1 MPKVLISD
9 SLDNIASEILIK
21 NNISVDTKTNL
32 SPEELKK
39 IIDNYD
45 GLIIRSATKVRKD
58 LIDSLSNLKIIGRA
72 GAGVDNVDVEAA
84 KNKNI
89 IVMNTPGGNTNATA
103 EHTIGLIF
111 ALQRKITVANE
122 TTHKGLWEKKK
133 LKGNEIKGKKIGI
146 VGFGNVGKRVA
157 EISNVLGMHVSIFSS
172 YFETIK
178 DSFPEYNSCSIDEI
192 IKDSDIISFHCKP
205 NKDGNPIMNKNHL
218 SLMKKNCIIINTA
231 RGNLVDEDDLKNALE
246 KKEIKGAALDV
257 FKNEPLEESGFYN
270 LDNII
275 LTPHIAAS
283 TDEAQIVVAEMVANQ
298 FVEFFNNNKID
309 IVLQAAGKVGGI
321 LSNSKYP
328 KDFILDN
335 TLIQTNL
342 IDAAHKTNVKR
353 FLFIGSSCIYPKY
366 CKQPIKEEYF
376 MTGKLEPTN
385 QAMATS
391 KINGIEM
398 CRSYNMQEK
407 NTKYIKNVC

>member
-1 MPKVLISD
+1 MPRVLISD
-9 SLDNIASEILIK
+9 SLDNIASQILIK

-58 LIDSLSNLKIIGRA
+58 IIDSLSNLKIIGRA

-111 ALQRKITVANE
+111 ALLRKITAANE

-157 EISNVLGMHVSIFSS
+157 EISNVLGMKVSIFSS

-298 FVEFFNNNKID
+298 FVEFFNNNKI
-309 IVLQAAGKVGGI
+309 I
-321 LSNSKYP
+321 NSV
-328 KDFILDN
+328 
-335 TLIQTNL
+335 T
-342 IDAAHKTNVKR
+342 
-353 FLFIGSSCIYPKY
+353 
-366 CKQPIKEEYF
+366 
-376 MTGKLEPTN
+376 
-385 QAMATS
+385 
-391 KINGIEM
+391 
-398 CRSYNMQEK
+398 
-407 NTKYIKNVC
+407 

>member
-9 SLDNIASEILIK
+9 SLDNIASEILKK

-111 ALQRKITVANE
+111 ALLRKITAANE

-172 YFETIK
+172 YFKTIK
-178 DSFPEYNSCSIDEI
+178 DSYPEYNSCSIDEI

-231 RGNLVDEDDLKNALE
+231 RGNLVDENDLKNALE

-257 FKNEPLEESGFYN
+257 FKNEPLEKGEFYN

-298 FVEFFNNNKID
+298 FVEFFNNNKI
-309 IVLQAAGKVGGI
+309 I
-321 LSNSKYP
+321 NSV
-328 KDFILDN
+328 
-335 TLIQTNL
+335 T
-342 IDAAHKTNVKR
+342 
-353 FLFIGSSCIYPKY
+353 
-366 CKQPIKEEYF
+366 
-376 MTGKLEPTN
+376 
-385 QAMATS
+385 
-391 KINGIEM
+391 
-398 CRSYNMQEK
+398 
-407 NTKYIKNVC
+407 